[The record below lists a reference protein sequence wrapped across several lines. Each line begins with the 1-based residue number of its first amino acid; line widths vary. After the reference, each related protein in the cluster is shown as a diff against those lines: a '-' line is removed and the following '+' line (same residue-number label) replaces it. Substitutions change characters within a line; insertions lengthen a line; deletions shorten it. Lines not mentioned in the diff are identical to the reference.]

1 MLKNKRLTRVHNLP
15 SLCSLGALLRGQGHE
30 HTDFSRNV
38 ASFDQVLILLT
49 ERGEDICVCGSDISY
64 ALSWFSLCWKEESL
78 VLAYVTVP
86 LFCSHT

>member
-1 MLKNKRLTRVHNLP
+1 MSILTF
-15 SLCSLGALLRGQGHE
+15 LGMWLH
-30 HTDFSRNV
+30 V
-38 ASFDQVLILLT
+38 DQVLILLT
-49 ERGEDICVCGSDISY
+49 ERGEDICVSGSDISY